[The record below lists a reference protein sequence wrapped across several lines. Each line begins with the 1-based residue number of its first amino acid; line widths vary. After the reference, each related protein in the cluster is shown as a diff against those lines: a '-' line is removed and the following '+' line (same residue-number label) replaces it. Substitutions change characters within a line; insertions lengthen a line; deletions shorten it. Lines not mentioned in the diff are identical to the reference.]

1 MVARN
6 SGTHYVTT
14 RSSLIS
20 SKMTAVVLIALACAL
35 AGCGRKGNLDLPP
48 GASNY
53 QGAPGEANDNSTATA
68 QPAATAQG
76 NLYDKTTNS
85 DKSIVAPKG
94 PKKRIILDPIL
105 D

>member
-1 MVARN
+1 M
-6 SGTHYVTT
+6 TT
-14 RSSLIS
+14 RSSLYS
-20 SKMTAVVLIALACAL
+20 TKMTAVLLVAFACAL

-48 GASNY
+48 SASGY
-53 QGAPGEANDNSTATA
+53 QGAPGQADDNNSAAA

-76 NLYDKTTNS
+76 NVYDTTTNS
-85 DKSIVAPKG
+85 DKSIIAPKG